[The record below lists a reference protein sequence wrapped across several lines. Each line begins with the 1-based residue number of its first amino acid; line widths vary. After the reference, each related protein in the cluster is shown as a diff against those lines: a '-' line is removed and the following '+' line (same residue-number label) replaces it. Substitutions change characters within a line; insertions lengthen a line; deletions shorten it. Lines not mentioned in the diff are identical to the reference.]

1 MKRYVYLPL
10 LIVAS
15 VLMLSACRN
24 KNSNIKPPHELSEI
38 SAPALKLDHLWG
50 LQVGRGAAN
59 SGVRMRPAF
68 EDNTL
73 YAASADGYMKAIDA
87 STGRTL
93 WQKTRPW
100 RPDSDISYA
109 GGPVVS
115 EGVLVIGTQDGNVYA
130 MEAKTGK
137 RLWSASVDASI
148 LTPPVFAEDK
158 ILVRTDNGKVTALNR
173 SDGSRAW
180 IYDQATIPTLSLRGT
195 SNLVASH
202 GVAFFGSDAG
212 KLVAIRLDNGRPIW
226 DMTLSQGQ
234 GRTEIERLS
243 DADGHLLL
251 HDATLY
257 ASAYHGRLTAVDARE
272 GRALW
277 DHPFSSYVGVALG
290 GDTLI
295 GVDSQSD
302 VWAWSTSGGGN
313 LWKQDGL
320 EWRWLTTP
328 ATHDGYAVMGDV
340 EGYVHWLKLSDG
352 SFAARTRMSREAIR
366 AQPLW
371 LDDGRVFVE
380 DVRGHIS
387 AWKVTPR

>member
-1 MKRYVYLPL
+1 MNRYFRLPM
-10 LIVAS
+10 LILAS
-15 VLMLSACRN
+15 ALVLSACG
-24 KNSNIKPPHELSEI
+24 KNSSNIKPPHELTAIAS
-38 SAPALKLDHLWG
+38 PALKLDRLWSM
-50 LQVGRGAAN
+50 QVGRGAGQ

-68 EDNTL
+68 EDNTI

-87 STGRTL
+87 SSGRTL

-100 RPDSDISYA
+100 LPDSDISYA

-115 EGVLVIGTQDGNVYA
+115 EGVLVIGTLDGNVYA

-137 RLWSASVDASI
+137 RLWQASVDASI
-148 LTPPVFAEDK
+148 LTPPVFAEDL

-173 SDGSRAW
+173 ADGSRAW
-180 IYDQATIPTLSLRGT
+180 VYDQSTIPTLSLRGT
-195 SNLVASH
+195 SNLVTAH

-212 KLVAIRLDNGRPIW
+212 KLVAIRLDNGRPMW
-226 DMTLSQGQ
+226 DLTLSQGQ

-243 DADGHLLL
+243 DSDGHLLL
-251 HDATLY
+251 DGSTLY
-257 ASAYHGRLTAVDARE
+257 ASAYHGHLTAVDARE

-290 GDTLI
+290 GDTLV
-295 GVDSQSD
+295 GVDDTSD
-302 VWAWSTSGGGN
+302 VWAWSTGGGGN

-328 ATHDGYAVMGDV
+328 AVHDGYAAMGDI

-366 AQPLW
+366 SQPLW
-371 LDDGRVFVE
+371 LDDGRIFVE
-380 DVRGHIS
+380 DTRGHIS
-387 AWKVTPR
+387 AWKVTTP